1 MLLGLAVT
9 TAVPA
14 VTAASPAVTP
24 ASPAVLAAAAAP
36 ADVTVRRFFLSSI
49 LRRSKEEGKRLFD
62 RTAAVGERI
71 GSAF

>member
-14 VTAASPAVTP
+14 VTAASSAVAT

-49 LRRSKEEGKRLFD
+49 LRRSKEGKRLFD

-71 GSAF
+71 GAAF